1 MLTSCIIDVPSLAA
15 TLFTH
20 SNPYK
25 PFLPLLQHS
34 EDPIRLLTSSFLT
47 NLISTMLA
55 SSTKSSTRE
64 EEALPNLY
72 TYLSSLTKDQDSA
85 LQDIGVQGF
94 SALLRTKRSR
104 EIFWNLRKETVD
116 PIVDILRSAA
126 GAKDNSSAALAGTS
140 SSRNV
145 EPSIAGGVGLQLLYH
160 VLLVM
165 WQLSF
170 EGSLVGNDLES

>member
-1 MLTSCIIDVPSLAA
+1 
-15 TLFTH
+15 
-20 SNPYK
+20 
-25 PFLPLLQHS
+25 
-34 EDPIRLLTSSFLT
+34 
-47 NLISTMLA
+47 MLA
-55 SSTKSSTRE
+55 SSPTSSTRE

-72 TYLSSLTKDQDSA
+72 SYLSSLTKNQDSG

-94 SALLRTKRSR
+94 SALLRTRRSR

-116 PIVDILRSAA
+116 PLVDILRSAA
-126 GAKDNSSAALAGTS
+126 GSKENSSAALAGTS
-140 SSRNV
+140 SARNF

-160 VLLVM
+160 VLLVI